1 MRIPSLVRRASAALC
16 GAVLAA
22 GVACGFQTPAAPAPA
37 APPPAP
43 GVKVDLPGVGV
54 KVEVGTP
61 GTPGVK
67 VQAPGVDVQVDDAP
81 GKRKDP
87 ARFEK
92 EIVKME
98 ADAEKNPPPKDSI
111 LFVGS
116 SSIRLWKLSDSFPN
130 RIVLNRGFGGSVL
143 ADSVHYAPRLVWPHS
158 PKAVV
163 VYAGD
168 NDIGGGL
175 TPAEVA
181 ADFAALVAKI
191 REKLPQTPI
200 VYISIK
206 PSIKRWALWGKVQEA
221 NAKIKAICD
230 SGDKLVFVDV
240 GPAMLGEDG
249 KPIPELFV
257 KDGLH
262 MTPAGYAVWT
272 KLLDPVLDRLLT
284 TTTISK

>member
-1 MRIPSLVRRASAALC
+1 MNVQAALALC
-16 GAVLAA
+16 GAALVSGMAL
-22 GVACGFQTPAAPAPA
+22 GFPPAPA
-37 APPPAP
+37 APPTAPSSQP
-43 GVKVDLPGVGV
+43 GVKVEIPGAGV

-67 VQAPGVDVQVDDAP
+67 VQAPGVDVQAGDAP

-92 EIVKME
+92 EIAKME
-98 ADAEKNPPPKDSI
+98 ADAEKNPPPKDSV
-111 LFVGS
+111 LFIGS
-116 SSIRLWKLSDSFPN
+116 SSIRLWKLSDSFPT
-130 RIVLNRGFGGSVL
+130 RTVLNRGFGGSVL

-158 PKAVV
+158 PKVVV

-175 TPAEVA
+175 TPMEVS

-200 VYISIK
+200 VYLSIK

-221 NAKIKAICD
+221 NAKIKAVCD
-230 SGDKLVFVDV
+230 SGEKLTFVDV
-240 GPAMLGEDG
+240 GPSMLGEDG
-249 KPIPELFV
+249 KPNPELFV